1 MYFNFPK
8 PSVWLSLEAIKL
20 SDELITTL
28 EIPQG
33 SGLADLLN
41 VNKIFYNHEAV
52 RIWVQREL
60 DNGLPYYGRVSELV
74 NRFMICVTPSDNCY
88 FYDEMSDGM
97 MDMPLGW

>member
-1 MYFNFPK
+1 MMYFNFPK

-20 SDELITTL
+20 SDELIVTL

-33 SGLADLLN
+33 SGLAELLN

-60 DNGLPYYGRVSELV
+60 DNGLPCFGQVSELCG
-74 NRFMICVTPSDNCY
+74 RFMACVNPSDENY
-88 FYDEMSDGM
+88 FDDKPI
-97 MDMPLGW
+97 DFPLGW

>member
-1 MYFNFPK
+1 MYFNFPH

-20 SDELITTL
+20 SDELIATL

-33 SGLADLLN
+33 LGLAELLN

-60 DNGLPYYGRVSELV
+60 DNGLPCFGQINELCG
-74 NRFMICVTPSDNCY
+74 RFMACVNPPDEYWCNDNLI
-88 FYDEMSDGM
+88 DV
-97 MDMPLGW
+97 PLGW

>member
-1 MYFNFPK
+1 MYFNFPR

-20 SDELITTL
+20 SDELIMTL

-33 SGLADLLN
+33 SGLAEMLN

-60 DNGLPYYGRVSELV
+60 DNGLPRFGRVGELC
-74 NRFMICVTPSDNCY
+74 NRFTACVNPPDDY
-88 FYDEMSDGM
+88 YYDEPIDV
-97 MDMPLGW
+97 PFGW